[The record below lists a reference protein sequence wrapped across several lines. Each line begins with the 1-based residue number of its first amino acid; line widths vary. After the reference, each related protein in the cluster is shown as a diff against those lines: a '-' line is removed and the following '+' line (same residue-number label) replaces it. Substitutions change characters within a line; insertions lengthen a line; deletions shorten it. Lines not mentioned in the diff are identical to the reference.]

1 MQSAGNKP
9 FQAQLSTRLLK
20 HWKLINQKNTQK
32 PVQHRIKEQQYELTK
47 RRENKQRTIKKT
59 LPKRNLFKVWIVNL
73 GMRIFI

>member
-9 FQAQLSTRLLK
+9 SQVQPFTRSLK
-20 HWKLINQKNTQK
+20 HWKLIIQKNTQK
-32 PVQHRIKEQQYELTK
+32 LVQHRIKEQQYELTK
-47 RRENKQRTIKKT
+47 RRENKQRTINKT